1 MKKIILGLVLTVAW
15 TIISLYGYFDLTNRI
30 DNVSRQ
36 MYKIKEYQDGVKIYL
51 NTLSDNYVSVSDY
64 VDFNEENLNQEIN
77 NINNQII
84 EIRKNLYELD
94 NLILNNDDFIFD
106 ELENI
111 REEVLGVNAGLGVL
125 TGTHV
130 MGLPEE
136 EAILNDEP
144 VIPILLEET
153 PEPIIYSCPKLD
165 RSVNFGDYITNIDFN
180 RSVSAVVGYDI
191 VVGSIENIQVIEGK
205 ASSKLLRAITKYLN
219 DAISTTDITVT
230 DCYIPFKV
238 EV

>member
-15 TIISLYGYFDLTNRI
+15 TIISLYGYFDLTNRM

-165 RSVNFGDYITNIDFN
+165 RSVNFGDYITNIDFS

-191 VVGSIENIQVIEGK
+191 VLGSIENIQVIEGK

>member
-1 MKKIILGLVLTVAW
+1 M
-15 TIISLYGYFDLTNRI
+15 IS
-30 DNVSRQ
+30 
-36 MYKIKEYQDGVKIYL
+36 IY
-51 NTLSDNYVSVSDY
+51 
-64 VDFNEENLNQEIN
+64 
-77 NINNQII
+77 
-84 EIRKNLYELD
+84 
-94 NLILNNDDFIFD
+94 FIFD
-106 ELENI
+106 ELKNI

-165 RSVNFGDYITNIDFN
+165 RSVNFGDYITNIDFS

-191 VVGSIENIQVIEGK
+191 VLGSIENIQVIEGK

>member
-30 DNVSRQ
+30 DTVSRQ

-94 NLILNNDDFIFD
+94 NLILSNDDFIFD

-111 REEVLGVNAGLGVL
+111 KEEVLGVNAGLGVL

-130 MGLPEE
+130 MGSSEE

-144 VIPILLEET
+144 VIPVLLEET
-153 PEPIIYSCPKLD
+153 SEPIAYSCPKLN

-180 RSVSAVVGYDI
+180 RSVSAVIGYDI

-205 ASSKLLRAITKYLN
+205 ASGKLLRAITKYLN

>member
-15 TIISLYGYFDLTNRI
+15 TIISLYGYFDLTNKI

-94 NLILNNDDFIFD
+94 NLILSNDDFIFD

-130 MGLPEE
+130 TGLPEE
-136 EAILNDEP
+136 KPILNDEP
-144 VIPILLEET
+144 VIPVLLEET

-219 DAISTTDITVT
+219 DAIPTTDITVT

>member
-165 RSVNFGDYITNIDFN
+165 RSVNFGDYITNIDFS

-191 VVGSIENIQVIEGK
+191 VLGSIENIQVIEGK

>member
-15 TIISLYGYFDLTNRI
+15 TIISLYGYFDLTNKI
-30 DNVSRQ
+30 DTVSRQ

-94 NLILNNDDFIFD
+94 NLILSNDDFIFD

-165 RSVNFGDYITNIDFN
+165 RSVNFGDYITNIDFS
-180 RSVSAVVGYDI
+180 RSVSAVIGYDI

-219 DAISTTDITVT
+219 DAIPTTDITVT

>member
-64 VDFNEENLNQEIN
+64 VDFNKENLNQEIN

-84 EIRKNLYELD
+84 ELRKNLYELD
-94 NLILNNDDFIFD
+94 NLILSNDDFIFD

-165 RSVNFGDYITNIDFN
+165 RSVNFGDYITNIDFS
-180 RSVSAVVGYDI
+180 RSVSAVIGYDI

-219 DAISTTDITVT
+219 DAIPTTDITVT

>member
-15 TIISLYGYFDLTNRI
+15 TIISLYGYFDLTNKI
-30 DNVSRQ
+30 DTVSRQ

-94 NLILNNDDFIFD
+94 NLILSNDDFIFD

-165 RSVNFGDYITNIDFN
+165 RSVNFGDYITNIDFS

-191 VVGSIENIQVIEGK
+191 VLGSIENIQVIEGK

>member
-165 RSVNFGDYITNIDFN
+165 RSVNFGDYITNIDFS

-191 VVGSIENIQVIEGK
+191 VLGSIENIQVIEGK

-219 DAISTTDITVT
+219 DPISTTDITVT

>member
-15 TIISLYGYFDLTNRI
+15 TIISLYGYFDLTNKI
-30 DNVSRQ
+30 DTVSRQ

-165 RSVNFGDYITNIDFN
+165 RSVNFGDYITNIDFS

-191 VVGSIENIQVIEGK
+191 VLGSIENIQVIEGK

-219 DAISTTDITVT
+219 DAIPTTDITVT

>member
-15 TIISLYGYFDLTNRI
+15 TIISLYGYFDLTNKI

-94 NLILNNDDFIFD
+94 NLILSNDDFIFD

-130 MGLPEE
+130 TGLPEE
-136 EAILNDEP
+136 ESILNDEP
-144 VIPILLEET
+144 VIPVLLEET

-219 DAISTTDITVT
+219 DAIPTTDITVT

>member
-15 TIISLYGYFDLTNRI
+15 TIISLYGYFDLTNKI
-30 DNVSRQ
+30 DTVSRQ

-165 RSVNFGDYITNIDFN
+165 RSVNFGDYITNIDFS
-180 RSVSAVVGYDI
+180 RSVSAVIGYDI

-219 DAISTTDITVT
+219 DAIPTTDITVT

>member
-15 TIISLYGYFDLTNRI
+15 TIISLYGYFDLTNKI
-30 DNVSRQ
+30 DTVSRQ

-165 RSVNFGDYITNIDFN
+165 RSVNFGDYITNIDFS

-191 VVGSIENIQVIEGK
+191 VLGSIENIQVIEGK